1 MNSYTF
7 GPLNEYRVVVAN
19 DGHSRARALSLVYG
33 VYLAA
38 GLTAPRAS
46 RMILSCHDAVP
57 DSTAFLVERLDTGSK
72 ASAVA
77 SLSLVPDSTLGLP
90 MDESEHPR
98 LAQLRSEGRRL
109 VELVKLATVGATEQ
123 AWSKRHRPRELI
135 LRHLFKLA
143 YLTARHIEKATD
155 LIIAVAPPQ
164 EHYFRNVLLFESL
177 SGAPDAVREK
187 SSLSVP
193 LRLRLDEAEQRFESR
208 YGPKSGSGNLF
219 RFFVGPR
226 NAETLLW
233 LKSVRHRL
241 GAKDVHY
248 LFTER
253 SQLLKKA
260 DEATRRALV
269 SFYPALADPAA
280 MHWKTEGPSPYGV
293 SGDLN
298 PRGSKGTRPFRA
310 QRPVFDTQ

>member
-1 MNSYTF
+1 
-7 GPLNEYRVVVAN
+7 
-19 DGHSRARALSLVYG
+19 
-33 VYLAA
+33 
-38 GLTAPRAS
+38 
-46 RMILSCHDAVP
+46 
-57 DSTAFLVERLDTGSK
+57 
-72 ASAVA
+72 
-77 SLSLVPDSTLGLP
+77 

-98 LAQLRSEGRRL
+98 LAQLRSEGRRP

-164 EHYFRNVLLFESL
+164 ERYFRNVLLFESL

-219 RFFVGPR
+219 RFFVGR
-226 NAETLLW
+226 
-233 LKSVRHRL
+233 
-241 GAKDVHY
+241 
-248 LFTER
+248 
-253 SQLLKKA
+253 
-260 DEATRRALV
+260 ATRKRCCGL
-269 SFYPALADPAA
+269 SR
-280 MHWKTEGPSPYGV
+280 
-293 SGDLN
+293 
-298 PRGSKGTRPFRA
+298 RGTGSA
-310 QRPVFDTQ
+310 QRMCTIRLRSVVSCSGRKLTRQREEHW